1 MKIQH
6 LQLSWDELPK
16 IESLSIQPVEKDYLR
31 ILYTEWAI
39 FYSLLFISS
48 IAAFYFANIR
58 TAAWIITG
66 SLVFVIAVMATI
78 LLIKRSFAYKGYAV
92 RERDI
97 ISRSGWLFQKLQVV
111 PINKIQHCVV
121 KTGPLE
127 KKYGLA
133 SLKIFTAAQQDITLS
148 GLKTAQA
155 EQLKEWI
162 VSKQPDHA

>member
-16 IESLSIQPVEKDYLR
+16 IESLNIQPVEKDYLK
-31 ILYTEWAI
+31 IIYTEWII
-39 FYSLLFISS
+39 FYSLLLISS
-48 IAAFYFANIR
+48 VAAFYFTNIR

-66 SLVFVIAVMATI
+66 SMVFVIAVMATI

-148 GLKTAQA
+148 GLKTIQA